1 MMSFVNYLNVLVCN
15 WPHSVGQNHFIVK
28 MLFNRNFASQ
38 KSQFPASRSDDV
50 SSRPDAHLSKASAVR
65 TTCHIVRTPDR
76 LKHHPS
82 GRHGFP
88 FGPSSVSR
96 SFCSS
101 LHPSGR
107 LSSPFGRLSVSTK
120 LQTLSKIKYG
130 KIAATV
136 RKTWILVWTRFSLR
150 QVRNSNSTVRTMWIP
165 VRTHS
170 FIRQE
175 SQFKYNRSDV
185 SHHGPDACSTDMEIT
200 FSTSTVRTPAYNGPG
215 TLSTDMEI
223 AC

>member
-88 FGPSSVSR
+88 FGPS
-96 SFCSS
+96 
-101 LHPSGR
+101 
-107 LSSPFGRLSVSTK
+107 SVSTK